1 LQPVDFVESLKSEHI
16 PAPLEV
22 ARKKV
27 LFVLDHLPV
36 RVQKINAML
45 ADHFTIRSFNQGE
58 RFFNAM
64 LSERPDVVLADERS
78 LQVVGGDVYHAKVNS
93 DLLKSISFV
102 IMSDVQ
108 QGYIPSDDGHGAT
121 DCFLKRPIDTRQ
133 LIEELN
139 TLALSTPEKSISKPT
154 PKPMPMPMPKR
165 SNPAICSWKK
175 SHQDFDLIAKATA
188 NNTPLDKKL
197 MIGRYN
203 PLIDCI
209 HDDQYEHVLNR
220 LRGHHYATYAHSMR
234 VAVMMYVFANT
245 FDANKDETIALTTG
259 GFIHDIGKLNIAPAL
274 LESSNASTITDQ
286 DLATLQDHVNQS
298 CLILSSLNSVNPC
311 AYLIVKQHQERLD
324 GSGYPYG
331 LKGLQINELGRMA
344 AIADVFATLT
354 APCPDKSEP
363 DTDSAIAYMQSSV
376 PGLDQKL
383 LRVFHKAL
391 KD

>member
-1 LQPVDFVESLKSEHI
+1 MQPIDPTHTLTTEHI

-22 ARKKV
+22 AGNNV

-36 RVQKINAML
+36 RVQKVCAML
-45 ADHFTIRSFNQGE
+45 ADHFTIHSFDNGE
-58 RFFNAM
+58 QFLNAM

-78 LQVVGGDVYHAKVNS
+78 LQIVGGDVYHAKVNS
-93 DLLKSISFV
+93 DVLKSISFV

-121 DCFLKRPIDTRQ
+121 DCFIKRPIDTRQ
-133 LIEELN
+133 LIQELN
-139 TLALSTPEKSISKPT
+139 TLALPTLEKSISKPT
-154 PKPMPMPMPKR
+154 PKPMPKR
-165 SNPAICSWKK
+165 SNPAICSWQK
-175 SHQDFDLIAKATA
+175 SHKDFDLIAKATA

-209 HDDQYEHVLNR
+209 HDDQYEHVLNN
-220 LRGHHYATYAHSMR
+220 LRAHHYGTYAHSMR
-234 VAVMMYVFANT
+234 VAVMMYLFANT
-245 FDANKDETIALTTG
+245 FGANKDETIALTTG

-274 LESSNASTITDQ
+274 LEPSNASTFTDQ
-286 DLATLQDHVNQS
+286 DLAILQDHVNQS
-298 CLILSSLNSVNPC
+298 CLILSSLNTVNPC

-324 GSGYPYG
+324 GSGYPCG

-363 DTDSAIAYMQSSV
+363 DTASAIAYMQSSV